1 MDINNLFKKSS
12 QAFLIRFL
20 GVILNY
26 FYLFMISQKY
36 GTSGIGIFAFFQSIL
51 LFFSIIPKFGLD
63 TSIIKFISIN
73 RDDTYQVKNILL
85 KCLIISLMI
94 STLFLFFI
102 YLFKDIN
109 LFVKNDVNIFLYL
122 FLSLIPFII
131 ISIVSEVFKALE
143 RNLFFIIYSFVLVPL
158 FGLIILEIYDYNINP
173 IISYV
178 FSISITSIL
187 IMFHSILLV
196 FSKKNNSDNIKP
208 IYSFKYILKFS
219 YPMLIS
225 GSVLLI
231 IGWIDSFMI
240 GVLLDDVSNV
250 GIYNIAVRISTFL
263 SIILF
268 SVNSIVTP
276 KFAEF
281 YSKNDMMNLKIIIQR
296 STKIIFISTLPIAI
310 IFLSFSH
317 SILNIFG
324 SDFKYGSIS
333 LIMLTVGQMFNAFSG
348 SVGYILQMTDREK
361 VFKNIVLTALFI
373 NIFLNFILIPIYGI
387 NGAAFS
393 SMITL
398 IGWNLSCLFYI
409 KNKLGIKTY
418 FTLYNEN

>member
-1 MDINNLFKKSS
+1 
-12 QAFLIRFL
+12 
-20 GVILNY
+20 
-26 FYLFMISQKY
+26 
-36 GTSGIGIFAFFQSIL
+36 
-51 LFFSIIPKFGLD
+51 
-63 TSIIKFISIN
+63 
-73 RDDTYQVKNILL
+73 
-85 KCLIISLMI
+85 
-94 STLFLFFI
+94 
-102 YLFKDIN
+102 
-109 LFVKNDVNIFLYL
+109 
-122 FLSLIPFII
+122 
-131 ISIVSEVFKALE
+131 
-143 RNLFFIIYSFVLVPL
+143 
-158 FGLIILEIYDYNINP
+158 
-173 IISYV
+173 
-178 FSISITSIL
+178 
-187 IMFHSILLV
+187 
-196 FSKKNNSDNIKP
+196 
-208 IYSFKYILKFS
+208 
-219 YPMLIS
+219 MLIS